1 MATTT
6 RQRHLP
12 SRHKRPTTR
21 KRPRTRR
28 SYGIKRSPTT
38 KRNTTRITRTS
49 YGPRRQV
56 NRIRA
61 CVVPRM
67 HTGKPTLTTSRHK
80 VGGECSFDVKI
91 ADDIIADDMYRTQVV
106 RISATDPR
114 VKPEQLNNLKM
125 KWLRTKDT
133 DGRVCPYP
141 GLSSGPGD
149 PYFSIKAPDNWP
161 LIGWLEWNGGQYQC
175 YIAIDDGNIIDI
187 LKHSDFQTVFTTNNT
202 RNNTFIELKDNIL
215 AYYEQFKRY
224 MKLALK
230 FYTKLKNPD
239 EARRR
244 LWFARSIWRHIIV
257 LAHSNK
263 VIYDYIKTRIQDRK
277 RENKQRDATECLQ
290 DIILADKPLED
301 IDVMIQKL
309 DAL

>member
-21 KRPRTRR
+21 RRPRTRR

-67 HTGKPTLTTSRHK
+67 HTGKPTRTTSRHT
-80 VGGECSFDVKI
+80 VGGGCSFDVKI
-91 ADDIIADDMYRTQVV
+91 ANDMYRTQVV
-106 RISATDPR
+106 RISATEPG
-114 VKPEQLNNLKM
+114 VTQEQLDELKGE
-125 KWLRTKDT
+125 WLNTKDE

-149 PYFSIKAPDNWP
+149 PYFSIQAYDNWP
-161 LIGWLEWNGGQYQC
+161 LIGWLEWNGCQYQC

-202 RNNTFIELKDNIL
+202 RNKQCIELKDNIL

-224 MKLALK
+224 MKLALN

-277 RENKQRDATECLQ
+277 RENKQREATERLQ
-290 DIILADKPLED
+290 DIILADDPLQTL
-301 IDVMIQKL
+301 DVMIQKL